1 MDVLGMDLLRML
13 VWTGSG
19 ALLLIVLMWIDS
31 LFTKYQDLNEI
42 KNGNVAV
49 TTRFIMKLFAQGYI
63 LAQSLAT
70 SNDLRTALLVS
81 FVSFVILFV
90 LEKLVELGLHGIAG
104 LDLNE
109 GTRQGK
115 VAHALVSGSL
125 HITGALII
133 GACLLP

>member
-1 MDVLGMDLLRML
+1 MDLLRML

-90 LEKLVELGLHGIAG
+90 LEKLVELGLHRLAG

-115 VAHALVSGSL
+115 VAHALVAGSL

>member
-1 MDVLGMDLLRML
+1 MDLLRML